1 MMNNSF
7 KIYYEDNHIIVVFKE
22 KGILSQP
29 DSSNRPDMLTM
40 IKDYIK
46 VKYQKPGNVFLGL
59 VHRLD
64 INTSGIMVYA
74 KTSKAAQRLSN
85 SISKHEFSK
94 CYHATV
100 EGILNNIDYIKLEN
114 NIIKD
119 ENEKKSYIS
128 NEGKKSI
135 LYYRALKN
143 YKINNIDVTDV
154 DIKLVT
160 GRFHQIRCQMANINH
175 PLFGDKKY
183 GSKNDI
189 DVLSFPLDCYKISFP
204 HPTTKEILEF
214 ENEE

>member
-74 KTSKAAQRLSN
+74 KTSKAAQRLSD
-85 SISKHEFSK
+85 SILKHEFSK

-100 EGILNNIDYIKLEN
+100 EGILNNIDFIKLEN

-135 LYYRALKN
+135 LYYSLIDPILKSD
-143 YKINNIDVTDV
+143 KHIIHLQLLSV
-154 DIKLVT
+154 DCFFAFIVEL
-160 GRFHQIRCQMANINH
+160 GIYFI
-175 PLFGDKKY
+175 
-183 GSKNDI
+183 
-189 DVLSFPLDCYKISFP
+189 IS
-204 HPTTKEILEF
+204 L
-214 ENEE
+214 